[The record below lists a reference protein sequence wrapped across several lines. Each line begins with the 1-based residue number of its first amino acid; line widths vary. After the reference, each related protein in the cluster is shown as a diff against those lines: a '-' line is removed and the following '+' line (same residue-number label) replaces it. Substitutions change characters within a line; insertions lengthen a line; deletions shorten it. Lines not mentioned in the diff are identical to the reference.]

1 MERQNQKVLA
11 VNESEPNLHLLEPQQ
26 EKPNHNIKL
35 TNTESKAIVLFQTN
49 DFDLVLIDIQ
59 MLEMHGVKASRMMS
73 QTGGS
78 LARIIDLM
86 AQISPDEQKECLE
99 TGMNE
104 VIIKFM
110 RISNIRAVPKPQHNS
125 TKLPV

>member
-49 DFDLVLIDIQ
+49 DFDLVLIDI
-59 MLEMHGVKASRMMS
+59 
-73 QTGGS
+73 
-78 LARIIDLM
+78 
-86 AQISPDEQKECLE
+86 
-99 TGMNE
+99 
-104 VIIKFM
+104 
-110 RISNIRAVPKPQHNS
+110 
-125 TKLPV
+125 